1 MGGGP
6 LLRGRDLPM
15 PGPGGCGG
23 PRKRG
28 GGPPGGGALGAR
40 IRGPPALDVQR
51 MKDGL
56 PPLALSRG
64 PRGRGAP

>member
-6 LLRGRDLPM
+6 LLRGRDPQM
-15 PGPGGCGG
+15 PGPGGHGG
-23 PRKRG
+23 PRERG
-28 GGPPGGGALGAR
+28 GGPPGGGARGAC
-40 IRGPPALDVQR
+40 IRGRPALDVQR